1 MEISNTE
8 IVVVNASFYGGD
20 KNITKIVNQPQ
31 YDGVAYKLFTNRPS
45 VADGSIWEPIEL
57 NVSDPRLAAREIK
70 TNTHEFFPEVKYWL
84 WLDSNMLL
92 KVNPLSLVEKYL
104 VRHDICLMPHPER
117 THWFEEANF
126 LLNRD
131 SSLKEPLQSAV
142 NKYTSE
148 GFPSTSLYETGVL
161 LRRNTEKV
169 RKFNSIWWNEIQN
182 TCIRDQ
188 ISFPYSAWK
197 AGLAVNTFP
206 GTNSVNHL
214 RYQLKNYLPQWE
226 EVVRDWN

>member
-1 MEISNTE
+1 MIT
-8 IVVVNASFYGGD
+8 VVNASFYGGD
-20 KNITKIVNQPQ
+20 KNITKIVDQPQ
-31 YDGVAYKLFTNRPS
+31 YVGVSYKLFTNRHS
-45 VADGSIWEPIEL
+45 VTDGTVWEPIEHKTT
-57 NVSDPRLAAREIK
+57 NPRLSAREIK
-70 TNTHEFFPEVKYWL
+70 TNIHDFIPEAKYWL

-92 KVNPLSLVEKYL
+92 KVNPLVLVQKYL
-104 VRHDICLMPHPER
+104 VNHDICLMPHPER

-126 LLNRD
+126 LVNRD
-131 SSLKEPLQSAV
+131 NSLKKPLQNAV

-161 LRRNTEKV
+161 LRENTTKV
-169 RKFNSIWWNEIQN
+169 RNFNSIWWNEIQN

-197 AGLAVNTFP
+197 AGLAINTFP
-206 GTNSVNHL
+206 GTNSVNSL
-214 RYQLKNYLPQWE
+214 RYQLKKYIPQWE